1 VNTKTLLITAL
12 RSLRHHKGRSLLTM
26 LGIIIGIGSIV
37 AIMAIGRGA
46 EERIKREIM
55 ASGDNSIFIHPGNW
69 IAQESGKDIKK
80 KIPPFSYQD
89 VEILKRYV
97 HSIKKISPAAF
108 GRDTLVARGK
118 NMNTSIKSGNADLLN
133 LMSRTVARG
142 QFYNHEHVLKGS
154 RVIVIGHKIADEL
167 FKRED
172 PIGKTVQI
180 KKINF
185 TIIGVVKKMEQ
196 QLGFEDANM
205 DVFIP
210 ITTAKKISLAPPGD
224 KISGICISTK
234 SMDDIPNAVRQI
246 KKIMRARRRI
256 GIKET
261 DDFTVWDQ
269 ASMLKAAN
277 VSSLIL
283 NILLLI
289 IASISLFVGGIG
301 VMNIMLVSVK
311 ERTQEIGIRMALGAP
326 DKTILRQ
333 FLFESVILCSIGGF
347 IGMIIG
353 CCIPFIVAKLTGWMV
368 IITPMSMLVACIA
381 IMGVGILFGYYPARK
396 ASRLDPVQALV
407 EQ

>member
-1 VNTKTLLITAL
+1 VNTKILFITAL

-26 LGIIIGIGSIV
+26 LGIIIGIGSII
-37 AIMAIGRGA
+37 AIMAIGHGA
-46 EERIKREIM
+46 EERVKQEIM
-55 ASGDNSIFIHPGNW
+55 AAGDNSIYLDPGNML
-69 IAQESGKDIKK
+69 AQESGRNLKK
-80 KIPPFSYQD
+80 RIPPFSYQD

-97 HSIKKISPAAF
+97 PSIKKISPVAF
-108 GRDTLVARGK
+108 GNETIFARGESI
-118 NMNTSIKSGNADLLN
+118 TAPIKSGNEDFLS
-133 LMSRTVARG
+133 LMSRSIARG

-154 RVIVIGHKIADEL
+154 RVIVIGHKVAEVL

-185 TIIGVVKKMEQ
+185 TIIGVIKKMNQ
-196 QLGFEDANM
+196 QLGFQDANM
-205 DVFIP
+205 DVLIP
-210 ITTAKKISLAPPGD
+210 ITTAKKIKLAPPGD
-224 KISGICISTK
+224 KIAGICISTK
-234 SMDDIPNAVRQI
+234 SMADIPAAVRDI

-256 GIKET
+256 GIKEL
-261 DDFTVWDQ
+261 DDFTIWDQ

-289 IASISLFVGGIG
+289 VASISLLVGGIG

-333 FLFESVILCSIGGF
+333 FLFESVILCTIGGF

-381 IMGVGILFGYYPARK
+381 IMGVGIIFGYYPARK
-396 ASRLDPVQALV
+396 ASRLDPVQALT